1 MIEIYEDAPVLHVNI
16 KYSPPKIDAEIHEL
30 SFEYGD
36 LVFMPWDMK
45 TDKGV
50 TKGKRKARI
59 IKIEDDYMILDA
71 SERFESRVIKESF
84 VHFKDVICDQLLK
97 SGQYDY
103 LDIMNTNITVTKE
116 KRLYYTD
123 DNNHIERFSI
133 GDIVRVK
140 NKPIPTKYIGKLV
153 GITATPTAKLDCST
167 LVNSCIKTITPSTNA
182 ELDHYDYELDGEN
195 VYY

>member
-1 MIEIYEDAPVLHVNI
+1 MIEIYEDAPVLHVNLE
-16 KYSPPKIDAEIHEL
+16 YLPPKINAEIREL

-36 LVFMPWDMK
+36 LVFIPWVTN

-50 TKGKRKARI
+50 TEEKRKAKI
-59 IKIEDDYMILDA
+59 IKIQDDYMILDA
-71 SERFESRVIKESF
+71 SERFESRIMKESF
-84 VHFKDVICDQLLK
+84 LHFKDVICGQLLK
-97 SGQYDY
+97 SGNYDD

-123 DNNHIERFSI
+123 DNNYIERFSI
-133 GDIVRVK
+133 GDIIRVK

-153 GITATPTAKLDCST
+153 DITATPTAKLDCST